1 MMDEAKPNE
10 LLVCY
15 QSPCS
20 LDVLDV
26 RNTRFSTITGKKSP
40 LLVQSTPLHLP
51 ENAIP
56 LSLQPFFSS
65 EDVVATLSDGA
76 VAVVNRYS
84 GALRVYSN
92 ELCDADLYQWDSIVS
107 RPFRPTILSESLW
120 IPSIVRRTQ
129 SVPIFDFQSLT
140 FQGDEAAPHL
150 VRGPCAEDV
159 YGCCYSRER
168 NLFVVSSQGNTL
180 EHRLLI
186 CNI

>member
-1 MMDEAKPNE
+1 MDEAKPNE

-65 EDVVATLSDGA
+65 VCISPCIHRRRMLSPLSRMVRSPWWTVTPVLCVSTRMNSA
-76 VAVVNRYS
+76 MQTCIS
-84 GALRVYSN
+84 G
-92 ELCDADLYQWDSIVS
+92 IVS
-107 RPFRPTILSESLW
+107 FLAPFAPRFWANLCGFRRSWEGHRAFLSSISSLW
-120 IPSIVRRTQ
+120 RSKETRQRHT
-129 SVPIFDFQSLT
+129 
-140 FQGDEAAPHL
+140 
-150 VRGPCAEDV
+150 
-159 YGCCYSRER
+159 
-168 NLFVVSSQGNTL
+168 
-180 EHRLLI
+180 
-186 CNI
+186 